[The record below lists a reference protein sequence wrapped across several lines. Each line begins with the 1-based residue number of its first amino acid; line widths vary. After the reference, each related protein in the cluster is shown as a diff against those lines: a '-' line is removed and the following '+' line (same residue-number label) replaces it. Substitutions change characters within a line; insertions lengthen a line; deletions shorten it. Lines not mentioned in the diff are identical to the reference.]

1 MSNFENRFRKYI
13 VPNLTMWLIL
23 GYAIGYIIEMLDQTG
38 KFIYFLALDP
48 YKILHGEIWRLV
60 TWVIIPPSESNI
72 LFVILMLWCCYS
84 IGTILERTWGTYK
97 YNLFIFTGIFLTI
110 LSAFAY
116 FFVLLVLGGADYMEA
131 YEKYLSITI
140 SNGTVSDAY
149 KILAYMMES
158 NVGNLAAFASRNIYI
173 WNFFSTYY
181 INISIY
187 LAFAMTYPN
196 DTVRLYFL
204 IPIKMKWLGIV
215 DIIYMG
221 YILIVGTTG
230 MKFAVLAA
238 IINCLIFYIANIKG
252 IAISPKQIKR
262 HNQFNRSYRAGQNSG
277 YKQHGFQAGG
287 QTQKMARHK
296 CAICGKTDLTDPDMT
311 FRYCSKCNGN
321 YEYCQVHLF
330 QHTHVR

>member
-1 MSNFENRFRKYI
+1 MSNFENRFRKFI

-110 LSAFAY
+110 LFSFVYLGFLYLTEGAGVVDLYEQSGYLLSGYVWFA
-116 FFVLLVLGGADYMEA
+116 
-131 YEKYLSITI
+131 
-140 SNGTVSDAY
+140 
-149 KILAYMMES
+149 
-158 NVGNLAAFASRNIYI
+158 
-173 WNFFSTYY
+173 FSTYY

-187 LAFAMTYPN
+187 LVFAMTYPN
-196 DTVRLYFL
+196 DVVRLYFL

-215 DIIYMG
+215 DVIYMG
-221 YILIVGTTG
+221 YLLIVGGPYTR
-230 MKFAVLAA
+230 FAVLAA

-262 HNQFNRSYRAGQNSG
+262 HNEFNRSYRQGQNAG
-277 YKQHGFQAGG
+277 YKQTGFQAGG

-311 FRYCSKCNGN
+311 FRYCSKCIGN

-330 QHTHVR
+330 QHSHVR